1 MYYLYEKICFEIISK
16 NLEILFYAVMELI
29 ENGLNKGSHMYFY
42 TASQTS
48 KELLYYPVAAGEFY
62 CNSEYNVKR
71 DNYNSILAIY
81 VLDGNLTAVQNNMKL
96 TAQKD
101 ELLLIDCY
109 KPHQYFAD
117 NHAHTLWVHFDGN
130 NSCEWYSEITAQ
142 KGQKIK
148 CTRQTAECISNI
160 IKYIKTS
167 QSEYSISKELYSLLC
182 NISNDRTV
190 NRENSKTSQ
199 IEEAEK
205 FIISNYGKNI
215 SIKEIAAAA
224 HMSVSYLSK
233 VFKEITGFS
242 PYDYLLRVR
251 LDKAKELLRQTD
263 NSVEIIAYKTG
274 FNSSSNFV
282 YFFKKETGISPLK
295 FRNISF

>member
-1 MYYLYEKICFEIISK
+1 
-16 NLEILFYAVMELI
+16 MELI
-29 ENGLNKGSHMYFY
+29 GNGLNKGSHMYFY
-42 TASQTS
+42 TASQIS
-48 KELLYYPVAAGEFY
+48 KKLLYYPVAAGEFY
-62 CNSEYNVKR
+62 CSSEYSVKR

-109 KPHQYFAD
+109 KPHSYFTD
-117 NHAHTLWVHFDGN
+117 SSAHTLWVHFDGN
-130 NSCEWYSEITAQ
+130 NSCEWYSEIAAQ
-142 KGQKIK
+142 RGQKIK
-148 CTRQTAECISNI
+148 CTLKTAECISNI
-160 IKYIKTS
+160 IKYIKS
-167 QSEYSISKELYSLLC
+167 NQSEYTISKELYSLLC
-182 NISNDRTV
+182 NMTNGRTV
-190 NRENSKTSQ
+190 TRENLKTAQ

-205 FIISNYGKNI
+205 FIILNYDKNI
-215 SIKEIAAAA
+215 SIKEIASSA

-233 VFKEITGFS
+233 TFKENTGFS

-251 LDKAKELLRQTD
+251 LDKAKELLRKTD